1 MKKLLLSFGAVA
13 LMFSMVSCDKQATS
27 STAEE
32 KAFGDSI
39 SATFG
44 KLQGTGVNRELK
56 NIPDGDSYDKNSI
69 IKGIKH
75 VLDTDTADK
84 SYIAGLGIGM
94 SIQNAI
100 IQFSEN
106 APIDKDLLM
115 KELTTAL
122 MQDAESDSAMQ
133 AINAQFQALYQKL
146 QQRAMLKIQAE
157 KEKSPE
163 AIQNKISGKA
173 FIDNKKAENPKIIT
187 TESGL
192 SYEVIAEGAGE
203 KVKDGDVVSVKYVGK
218 LIDGTEFDNSGDEAR
233 KFNVNQVVPGFAEGL
248 KLMNK
253 GSKLILY
260 IPGELGYGVNGMP
273 QAGIGP
279 NSTLVFDVELVEIN
293 PEGKK

>member
-1 MKKLLLSFGAVA
+1 MKKLLLSFSAAA
-13 LMFSMVSCDKQATS
+13 LMFSVVSCDNQATTS
-27 STAEE
+27 SLEE

-44 KLQGTGVNRELK
+44 KLQGTGVCRELK
-56 NIPDGDSYDKNSI
+56 NIPDGDSYDKSSI

-75 VLDTDTADK
+75 VLDIDTADK

-94 SIQNAI
+94 SIQSAVA
-100 IQFSEN
+100 QFSEN

-115 KELTTAL
+115 QELSAAL
-122 MQDAESDSAMQ
+122 MQDAASDSAMQ
-133 AINAQFQALYQKL
+133 ELNAQFSALYQKL
-146 QQRAMLKIQAE
+146 QQRAILKMQEE

-163 AIQNKISGKA
+163 AIQNKVSGKA

-192 SYEVIAEGAGE
+192 SYEVIAEGKGE

-218 LIDGTEFDNSGDEAR
+218 LIDGTEFDNSGDDTR
-233 KFNVNQVVPGFAEGL
+233 DFNVNQVVPGFAEGL

-293 PEGKK
+293 PKNK